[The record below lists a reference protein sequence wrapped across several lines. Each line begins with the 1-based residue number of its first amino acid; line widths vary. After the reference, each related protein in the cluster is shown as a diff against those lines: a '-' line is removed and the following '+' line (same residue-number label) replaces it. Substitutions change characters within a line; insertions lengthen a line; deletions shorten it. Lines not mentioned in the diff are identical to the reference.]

1 VKSKVKLSDFQ
12 REILTERYALPTE
25 HDWEAVADRTIR
37 HVTQAEPANKQEE
50 VTRLFQD
57 MIYSMNFVPGGR
69 TLYGA
74 GRAKPQLL
82 NCFAFTVDDNA
93 QSIAL
98 LLHDIY
104 LTSVNFGGCG
114 VNYSAIRPK
123 GDTLQ
128 GMPGLAPGVLSEVR
142 KVDAIGQE
150 IKAGGARRVA
160 LLAGIS
166 IYHPDVLEFLH
177 AKLHDGQLIN
187 HNISVIIDDAFLR
200 AARKKEEWAFRFEG
214 RQYYLWHVHRTGFRK
229 QPDKTWKEETD
240 KLVLIGTDKDDVL
253 IRAGIHYRIDESDL
267 FKVTVRKRLTADE
280 LLDILA
286 ENAHKSGEPGI
297 INESLVKRNMATSY
311 FERFASFNPCGEAVL
326 PDKGN
331 CCLGSINLANM
342 YDPNTSDVNWK
353 LLAKTIRAGVRFLD
367 DVLTVNAYPLPI
379 MREISHSS
387 RRIGLGVM
395 GLAYLFIRL
404 GIRYGSDK
412 SLEFVDRLMKTIRD
426 EAFKA
431 SIELAK
437 EKGAFAKFNP
447 DKYLQ
452 CEFIDSLP
460 PDLQADIREFGI
472 RNAVVLSIAPTGTIS
487 MLSGCSS
494 GIEPIFAPV
503 YHRRFRKGGSI
514 VERLVVDPLFM
525 EYLRRDDDLSL
536 FVGSQDVSGDE
547 HMKILARVQQWVDQS
562 ISKTTNV
569 AENTTPKGISRYL
582 LRYAG
587 HVKGW
592 TIYRQGSRQYGD
604 SGEPFEVI
612 DIRGM
617 DRATILKLIKT
628 DRDER
633 PAVSDCAT
641 GACDV

>member
-1 VKSKVKLSDFQ
+1 MKSKIKLTDFQ
-12 REILTERYALPTE
+12 QEILEERYALPIE
-25 HDWEAVADRTIR
+25 HDWESVADRTIR
-37 HVTQAEPANKQEE
+37 HVVQAEPANKQEE
-50 VTRLFQD
+50 VTTLFQD
-57 MIYSMNFVPGGR
+57 IIYPMYFVPGGR
-69 TLYGA
+69 TLYGS

-93 QSIAL
+93 QSIAK

-128 GMPGLAPGVLSEVR
+128 GMPGLAPGVLSEIR
-142 KVDAIGQE
+142 KIDAIGQE

-160 LLAGIS
+160 LLAGLS

-177 AKLHDGQLIN
+177 AKLEDGQLQN
-187 HNISVIIDDAFLR
+187 HNISVIVDDAFLR
-200 AARKKEEWAFRFEG
+200 AARKKEEWVFRFEG
-214 RQYYLWHVHRTGFRK
+214 RQYYLWHVHRTGYRR
-229 QPDKTWKEETD
+229 QENGEWKEVTD
-240 KLVLIGTDKDDVL
+240 KLIIPGTDKDDVV
-253 IRAGIHYRIDESDL
+253 IRANIHYRMDESDT
-267 FKVTVRKRLTADE
+267 FKVTVRKHLTADE
-280 LLDILA
+280 LLDLLA

-297 INESLVKRNMATSY
+297 VNESLIKRNMATYY

-331 CCLGSINLANM
+331 CCLGSINLAKM
-342 YDPNTSDVNWK
+342 YDPNTDNVDWK

-367 DVLTVNAYPLPI
+367 DVLTVNVYPLPE
-379 MREISHSS
+379 MREISHNS

-395 GLAYLFIRL
+395 GLAYLFIKL

-460 PDLQADIREFGI
+460 PDIQADIREFGI

-487 MLSGCSS
+487 MLAGCSS
-494 GIEPIFAPV
+494 GIEPLFAPV
-503 YHRRFRKGGSI
+503 YIRRFRKGGSI

-525 EYLRRDDDLSL
+525 EALRHKEDLSL
-536 FVGSQDVSGDE
+536 FVGSQVVTGDE

-569 AENTTPKGISRYL
+569 AENTTPKGISRYV

-592 TIYRQGSRQYGD
+592 TIYREGSRHYSD
-604 SGEPFEVI
+604 FGEPFSVV
-612 DIRGM
+612 DISGM
-617 DRATILKLIKT
+617 DHAEIFKLIKKE
-628 DRDER
+628 RDER
-633 PAVSDCAT
+633 ATVSDCAT